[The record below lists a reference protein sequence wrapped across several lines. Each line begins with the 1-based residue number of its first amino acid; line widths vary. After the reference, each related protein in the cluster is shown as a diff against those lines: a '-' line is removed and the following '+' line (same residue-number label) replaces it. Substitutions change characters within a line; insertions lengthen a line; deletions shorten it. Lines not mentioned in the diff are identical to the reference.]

1 MDRLHSFWLMD
12 GETLYEPAEL
22 LLGEF
27 HQIFRSVWPLIPA
40 IFQSLIQQQESSLIP
55 QESLDPVF
63 PSATE
68 QKEGGL
74 MGIQTETGSHQSG
87 QAVDGFPH
95 IRISTGQVDMVGSDV
110 AD

>member
-1 MDRLHSFWLMD
+1 MGRLHSFWLMD

-40 IFQSLIQQQESSLIP
+40 IFQSLVQQQESSLIP

-68 QKEGGL
+68 QKEGRL
-74 MGIQTETGSHQSG
+74 MGIQMETGSHQSG
-87 QAVDGFPH
+87 QAIDGFPH
-95 IRISTGQVDMVGSDV
+95 IRVSTGQVNMVGSDV